1 MLQRRT
7 LSLVLVLLGF
17 LLLPSVSGAADVTV
31 ELGASAFIPSSV
43 TINVG
48 DTVTW
53 INDTGIEHTVTA
65 NNGSFNSGPPDDSF
79 TFSHT
84 FDTAGTFGYHCQP
97 HQLLGMVGQVIVED
111 TGGGGDDPGTIRFSQ
126 ANYSVNEG
134 AGTATITVSRTGG
147 DDGAVSATWSATAG
161 TAVIPSDFAGGS
173 GILSWADGDDSNKT
187 FTVQIANDSANEP
200 NETVA
205 LRLTNPTGGATLDTQ
220 LRNATLTIL
229 DNDSAP
235 GGAPAAPTN
244 LVAVPHSTTEIML
257 TWTDASNN
265 ETGFRIE
272 RRTFNGT
279 FEEIDTVPANTTGL
293 HVSGLD
299 PGTFYLFRVRAQNG
313 SAASPFSNLAFAATN
328 AAVAPCV
335 ASDTVLCVNNNR
347 FKVQVLWQ
355 TPAVGSGSGHAVPVP
370 SAPDSGLFYF
380 FDAANIEMLI
390 KVLNA
395 CSGTRPRYWVFY
407 AATTNVELA
416 VTVTDTQTGQVKA
429 YYNPQGTPAPPV
441 QDTNAFA
448 TCP

>member
-1 MLQRRT
+1 MLQRRA
-7 LSLVLVLLGF
+7 LSPVLVLLGL

-31 ELGASAFIPSSV
+31 QIVGTSFTPSTV

-53 INDTGIEHTVTA
+53 VNNTGVLHTVTA
-65 NNGSFNSGPPDDSF
+65 NNGSFNSGPPEEDF
-79 TFSHT
+79 TFAHT
-84 FDTAGTFGYHCQP
+84 FNAAGTFAYHCQT
-97 HQLLGMVGQVIVED
+97 HQAFGMTGTVIVED
-111 TGGGGDDPGTIRFSQ
+111 SGGGGDDPGTIRFNQ

-147 DDGAVSATWSATAG
+147 DDGAVSVAWSASAG
-161 TAVIPSDFAGGS
+161 TAASPSDFTAAS
-173 GILSWADGDDSNKT
+173 GTLTWADGNDSNRT
-187 FTVQIANDSANEP
+187 FTVQINNDSANEA
-200 NETVA
+200 NETVS
-205 LRLTNPTGGATLDTQ
+205 LQLSNPTGGATLDAQ

-244 LVAVPHSTTEIML
+244 LAAVTHSTTEIML
-257 TWTDASNN
+257 TWTDASSN
-265 ETGFRIE
+265 ETGFRVE

-279 FEEIDTVPANTTGL
+279 FEEVDTVPANTTGL

-299 PGTFYLFRVRAQNG
+299 PDTFYLFRVRAENG
-313 SAASPFSNLAFAATN
+313 SAVSSFSNLAFASTN

-347 FKVQVLWQ
+347 FEVEVLWQ
-355 TPAVGSGSGHAVPVP
+355 TPSVGSGSGHAVPLP

-380 FDAANIEMLI
+380 FSAANIEMLI

-395 CSGTRPRYWVFY
+395 CAGTRPRYWVFY

-416 VTVTDTQTGQVKA
+416 VTVTDTQTGQTKA